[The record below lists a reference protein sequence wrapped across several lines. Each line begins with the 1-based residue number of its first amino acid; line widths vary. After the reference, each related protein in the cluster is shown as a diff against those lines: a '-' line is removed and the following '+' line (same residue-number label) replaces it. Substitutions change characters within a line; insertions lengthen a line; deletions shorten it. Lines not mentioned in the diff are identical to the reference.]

1 METLMAEQI
10 GARSLVNAFE
20 KAGIT
25 TVFTLSGNH
34 IMPIFDAV
42 IDAPIEL
49 IHTRHEAAT
58 VHMADAYAR
67 LTKKVGVAMVTGGP
81 GHANAVSALYTTA
94 MAEAPVVL
102 ISGHAPLNQLG
113 KGAFQEMA
121 QADIAAPLCKASW
134 TCAGPEYLQADFLR
148 ACAIA
153 QAGRPGPVHLSL
165 PSDALEGKV
174 TQPHNYPPPNYSL
187 QSMPRAS
194 LRNCMLPRSLWS

>member
-1 METLMAEQI
+1 MTLVATPFIAEQI
-10 GARSLVNAFE
+10 GTHSLVHAFE

-25 TVFTLSGNH
+25 TLFTLSGNH

-102 ISGHAPLNQLG
+102 ISGHAPLN
-113 KGAFQEMA
+113 
-121 QADIAAPLCKASW
+121 
-134 TCAGPEYLQADFLR
+134 
-148 ACAIA
+148 
-153 QAGRPGPVHLSL
+153 LSL
-165 PSDALEGKV
+165 I
-174 TQPHNYPPPNYSL
+174 HI
-187 QSMPRAS
+187 
-194 LRNCMLPRSLWS
+194 